1 MEYWPIVYMIPL
13 YCEEMVSVKKSSR
26 GNRYQ
31 LSEDKIFK
39 AIFENYN

>member
-1 MEYWPIVYMIPL
+1 MEYWPIYDTL